1 MDQLLSSEM
10 FQENWFRAIIWCL
23 ISGSALLIGS
33 YFGIKDKFTHSWI
46 ARIMAF
52 GSGSLLGL
60 ISIDMTLM
68 AKQTTGT
75 INTVIG
81 LLLGASVFCLA
92 NWLLSKKGAKERK
105 RCGECVEQ
113 KTEKDS
119 SGSGLAIACGTML
132 DAIPEGLILG
142 IDIAQNGKPGIATI
156 LGFFVSNFPESLSA
170 STGMIKAKRSKKY
183 INAIWLGAILMTII
197 TSQLGVF
204 LFPILPETYKGLIEA
219 IAGGL
224 LFAMV
229 TETMIPEAFDHSPD
243 FSGVLTV
250 LGFSILALTAA
261 Q

>member
-1 MDQLLSSEM
+1 MDQ
-10 FQENWFRAIIWCL
+10 NWFKAIVWCL

-46 ARIMAF
+46 ARVMAF

-68 AKQTTGT
+68 AKKSTGT
-75 INTVIG
+75 TNTVIG
-81 LLLGASVFCLA
+81 LFIGALVFCLA
-92 NWLLSKKGAKERK
+92 NWFLSKKGAKERK

-113 KTEKDS
+113 KTEKEA
-119 SGSGLAIACGTML
+119 SGSGVAIAAGTML

-142 IDIAQNGKPGIATI
+142 IAIAQKGTPGIATI
-156 LGFFVSNFPESLSA
+156 LGFLLSNFPESLSA

-183 INAIWLGAILMTII
+183 INAIWLGAILVTII
-197 TSQLGVF
+197 TSQIGVF
-204 LFPILPETYKGLIEA
+204 AFPLLPETFKGLIEA
-219 IAGGL
+219 ISAGL

-229 TETMIPEAFDHSPD
+229 TETMIPEAFDHAPD